1 MLRIIPVDF
10 IVDAPFVSIREDV
23 SYRATGGVFAPT
35 RFYFTIFF
43 KKCQHFFEQ
52 KSNFVIKKRKK
63 RGCMEKTAVKRVL
76 SLLPSAMSGE
86 IQSILG
92 GRLGG
97 EDKLSEVRV
106 IRGGVCSIIHNRE
119 MLALSHSPTASETE
133 EILSRACS
141 GGVYAFR
148 DTIKRGYVSLGD
160 GIRLG
165 VSGAAAYDEGK
176 LVGVSH
182 PRSLI
187 FRLPIYHCD
196 FRDKLISIYRRGIG
210 KGMLIYSPPAI
221 GKTTA
226 LRALAEVISKE
237 KRLCIVDERGE
248 MDADKLPC
256 ASVLSG
262 YEKALG
268 IEIALRTHSPEI
280 IMVDEL
286 GVGEADALLDV
297 LGAGIPVIATSHG
310 GGIDDLIS
318 RSATARLIKGGFF
331 DVFVGIS
338 RKNDKYR
345 LKRDV
350 ASQVLSTRSAA
361 G

>member
-1 MLRIIPVDF
+1 
-10 IVDAPFVSIREDV
+10 
-23 SYRATGGVFAPT
+23 
-35 RFYFTIFF
+35 
-43 KKCQHFFEQ
+43 
-52 KSNFVIKKRKK
+52 
-63 RGCMEKTAVKRVL
+63 MEKMSVKKVL

-86 IQSILG
+86 IGSIIR

-97 EDKLSEVRV
+97 EDELSEVRV
-106 IRGGVCSIIHNRE
+106 IREGVCSIVYGRE
-119 MLALSHSPTASETE
+119 MLTLGYSPTSAETE
-133 EILSRACS
+133 EILSKACS

-148 DTIKRGYVSLGD
+148 DTIKRGYVSLGE
-160 GIRLG
+160 GVRLG
-165 VSGAAAYDEGK
+165 VSGVAAYDDGK
-176 LVGVSH
+176 LIGISR

-187 FRLPIYHCD
+187 FRLPMYRCD
-196 FRDKLISIYRRGIG
+196 FGDKLISIYRRGIG

-226 LRALAEVISKE
+226 LRALAEIVSKE

-248 MDADKLPC
+248 LDADKLPY

-286 GVGEADALLDV
+286 GVGEADTLAGV
-297 LGAGIPVIATSHG
+297 LGAGIPVIATAHG
-310 GGIDDLIS
+310 GSVDDLLS
-318 RSATARLIKGGFF
+318 RSATAKLIKNGFF
-331 DVFVGIS
+331 DILVGIS
-338 RKNDKYR
+338 LKGGKYR

-350 ASQVLSTRSAA
+350 VSKILSPQNTVK
-361 G
+361 